1 MSTCTTELT
10 HCGIDT
16 IQLYVS
22 MCARTFVRF
31 LSARACA
38 HALPCKHC
46 SPASMRLAS
55 PYVWPTHVCAALPRY
70 TRTHVTLMTQPC
82 VCVFLCAY
90 ASCASVCACSPVTI
104 HMDAHDPYFTMI
116 ARMNQHMGGP
126 APCFVTRKK
135 LIAGSS
141 YVTRFPLRERLKKEC
156 EQAGPER
163 CKHIEVSFSCV
174 CVCVSVRMRT
184 ASRRGLNAAST

>member
-1 MSTCTTELT
+1 MRSHVCTFPERSRMCTCTPL
-10 HCGIDT
+10 
-16 IQLYVS
+16 QAL
-22 MCARTFVRF
+22 
-31 LSARACA
+31 
-38 HALPCKHC
+38 LPCVDTSCLTVRVADPCVC
-46 SPASMRLAS
+46 SPATLHTDARDPHDS
-55 PYVWPTHVCAALPRY
+55 AL
-70 TRTHVTLMTQPC
+70 C